1 MLILF
6 AVAGFAAG
14 APQPQD
20 TSQALREE
28 VAQMRVEAADLE
40 ARAAAL
46 EARIAALEGRSA
58 PVGDAS
64 AVPQLGPAPVQARP
78 ESVMIVDGAGRLN
91 IYGQVQASQTLE
103 VSLESPLDQTY
114 AGVSYVSE
122 QSRYVAEIGLRE
134 TGIEL
139 DRAFVEHGEFLLG
152 QTDSLIVDPA
162 SLYGG
167 QANHSPQSADAGRFM
182 PTSQRLFRP
191 QIRWDNG
198 SVAVSIEQDDDQG
211 RSLAVSHRWSLS
223 NGSRLSTTAF
233 GREDGDGSTGY
244 GLSLS
249 GRLNW
254 DMFSIGGLLIGGH
267 NASDILHENTPDSGE
282 NFMLAS
288 FYSEQRWAPRFRS
301 IISIGSITHSDVS
314 VFYPIGVSSSGSG
327 PGGSYQV
334 RYSVNQTRGDD
345 LYTASATAIISLNDQ
360 IELGLEYRHRQRESF
375 ELVDYELISS
385 TGIVPAHAIRSD
397 ERSEQISKDE
407 QTILFV
413 RSRF

>member
-14 APQPQD
+14 ALQPQD

-28 VAQMRVEAADLE
+28 VAQMRIEAADLE

-64 AVPQLGPAPVQARP
+64 AAPQLDPAPVQARP
-78 ESVMIVDGAGRLN
+78 QSVMIVDGAGRLN
-91 IYGQVQASQTLE
+91 IYGQVQASQTLR
-103 VSLESPLDQTY
+103 VGLEFPLDQTY

-134 TGIEL
+134 AGIEFEL

-167 QANHSPQSADAGRFM
+167 QANHSPQSAGAGRFM

-211 RSLAVSHRWSLS
+211 RSLAVSHRWTLA
-223 NGSRLSTTAF
+223 NDSRLSTTAF
-233 GREDGDGSTGY
+233 GRENRDGSTGY

-267 NASDILHENTPDSGE
+267 NASDTLHEETPVPGE
-282 NFMLAS
+282 NFLLAS
-288 FYSEQRWAPRFRS
+288 LYSEQLWAPKFRS

-314 VFYPIGVSSSGSG
+314 IFNCCGTVS
-327 PGGSYQV
+327 GGSDYRAAFSTTTNNGGRQ
-334 RYSVNQTRGDD
+334 
-345 LYTASATAIISLNDQ
+345 YTATATAIISLNDQ
-360 IELGLEYRHRQRESF
+360 FDLGLEYRHQQGESF
-375 ELVDYELISS
+375 QLTDYELISS
-385 TGIVPAHAIRSD
+385 SGIVPLNAIPSD
-397 ERSEQISKDE
+397 DLTERTSKDG

-413 RSRF
+413 